1 MKKEIKNK
9 ENYINHINI
18 TGINTMVNILYY
30 IWRFLKIFIVLAIIV
45 GFIIF
50 FIAMY
55 LFKDQY
61 SPDLLTELE
70 RKYNEKFMIVSQ
82 IEKDDHIY
90 LYKISPQNN
99 KEITFNAYQRINAI
113 QDDYRA
119 TAIKYYLEK
128 YEKENDIESL
138 EKKENMY
145 SLMNN
150 EDIKFLDFDFW
161 IKINKY
167 EDIEQAT
174 NTIYNIKKYIS
185 QNVSTDEVFTLNG
198 KIKKDEY
205 TSPVSYTDKDELDD
219 LIYEEKYYYIN
230 YLKENNLS
238 LSGINSKDI
247 ENIWK
252 PKELKIIV
260 DGKTLTNTDNRP
272 LSDNSYATYNPKIKE
287 YEFSLINILE
297 NTNKIEKVTNENG
310 NLKEIIY
317 NGQRY
322 TISANKE
329 DKNSISNES
338 STKDIKEKLNANI
351 KYDYVN
357 YKLYIFF

>member
-18 TGINTMVNILYY
+18 TGINTMVNILHY

-82 IEKDDHIY
+82 IKKDDHIY

-128 YEKENDIESL
+128 YEKENGIESL

-150 EDIKFLDFDFW
+150 EDIKFLDFDFG

-219 LIYEEKYYYIN
+219 LIYEEKYY
-230 YLKENNLS
+230 
-238 LSGINSKDI
+238 
-247 ENIWK
+247 
-252 PKELKIIV
+252 
-260 DGKTLTNTDNRP
+260 
-272 LSDNSYATYNPKIKE
+272 
-287 YEFSLINILE
+287 
-297 NTNKIEKVTNENG
+297 
-310 NLKEIIY
+310 
-317 NGQRY
+317 
-322 TISANKE
+322 
-329 DKNSISNES
+329 
-338 STKDIKEKLNANI
+338 
-351 KYDYVN
+351 
-357 YKLYIFF
+357 